1 MEALVEDIVVEAKPA
16 PPVAKPA
23 PEVAR
28 KSEAKVG
35 EPTDDS

>member
-1 MEALVEDIVVEAKPA
+1 MEALVEDIVVEAKPT